1 MENPRLVAIKLLHTL
16 TWAFLASC
24 VVLIPVAALAER
36 MAASVAL
43 IAAVTF
49 EVIVLALNDWR
60 CPLTAIAARH
70 TDERRDNF
78 DIYLPLWLARH
89 NKTIFGALF
98 VAGTLLTVAV
108 WIT

>member
-1 MENPRLVAIKLLHTL
+1 VENPRLVAIKLLHTL
-16 TWAFLASC
+16 AWAFFASC
-24 VVLIPVAALAER
+24 VVLIPVAALVEW
-36 MAASVAL
+36 MAASVVL

-70 TDERRDNF
+70 TDERQDNF

-89 NKTIFGALF
+89 NKEIFGALF
-98 VAGTLLTVAV
+98 VAGTLLTVV
-108 WIT
+108 LGLT